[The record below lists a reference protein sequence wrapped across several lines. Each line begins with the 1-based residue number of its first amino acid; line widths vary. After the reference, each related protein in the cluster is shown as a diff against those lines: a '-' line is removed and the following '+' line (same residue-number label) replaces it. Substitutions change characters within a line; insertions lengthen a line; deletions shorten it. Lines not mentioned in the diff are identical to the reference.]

1 MKSLRLFAV
10 LDELRA
16 ARRPLA
22 ARIIAG
28 RLGVSERT
36 IYRDIASLQSM
47 GAPVRGEAGLGY
59 QLEPGYFL
67 PPLQFSPDEME
78 AVMLALRLL
87 SARNGAA
94 LSAAASRARGK
105 IAAVLGEED
114 AERFHSLPL
123 LAVSRSQVEDRAAEQ
138 WEGLLRQAIR
148 ERHVVN
154 LTYDSL
160 SGQQSERRVWPLG
173 LTVFDEVWL
182 LTAWCEQAVGFRN
195 FRLDRILGASLTDT
209 RFQPARHQRFAAYL
223 ASL

>member
-16 ARRPLA
+16 ARRPVA
-22 ARIIAG
+22 AHTMAE

-36 IYRDIASLQSM
+36 IYRDIASLQAM

-87 SARNGAA
+87 SARNEAA
-94 LSAAASRARGK
+94 LSAAAARARGK
-105 IAAVLGEED
+105 IAAVLGGEGSQ
-114 AERFHSLPL
+114 RFHNLPL
-123 LAVSRSQVEDRAAEQ
+123 LAVSRSHDTDRSAEQ

-148 ERHVVN
+148 ERRVVDLSYN
-154 LTYDSL
+154 SL
-160 SGQQSERRVWPLG
+160 SEHQSERRVWPLG
-173 LTVFDEVWL
+173 LTVFDEAWL
-182 LTAWCEQAVGFRN
+182 LTAWCEQAGAFRN
-195 FRLDRILGASLTDT
+195 FRLDRMRAATLTDT
-209 RFQPARHQRFAAYL
+209 RFQPAAGQRFADYL